1 MSKHAPC
8 SPSSSFRWTKCTKSA
23 RINAEADD
31 RRSPYAQ
38 QGTDAHSLCE
48 HLVKKALK
56 RKSRDPTEDLAWYD
70 QEMQECAE
78 GYRDFVM
85 ESVKDIKKS
94 CPDPYVGIEQHLD
107 FSEWVPEGY
116 GTGDCTIVADGTAHI
131 IDFKYGIGL
140 PVKAAEN
147 TQLMCYGLGVLETF
161 GNLYSIQRIRLSIY
175 QPRRENVDTWEIST
189 KNLLKWA
196 EEVLKPAA
204 KLAYAGEGEYKA
216 GDHCVFCRIKDTC
229 RERADYYMELMKHEL
244 EDPAELTD
252 DEIALILPK
261 VEGLVGWA
269 ADLKEYALQQALS
282 GRKYNGFKVVEGR
295 ATRKYTDEAKVADV
309 VEKAGYDPY
318 ERKVL
323 GITAMS
329 KELGKKK
336 FDELLGGLVY
346 KPKGKPVLVADD
358 DKRPEYS
365 NVTIDDLN
373 DKQEVKSC

>member
-31 RRSPYAQ
+31 RGSPYAQ

-48 HLVKKALK
+48 YLVKKTLG
-56 RKSRDPTEDLAWYD
+56 RRSRDPTADLSWYD

-85 ESVKDIKKS
+85 DAIEDIKKS
-94 CPDPYVGIEQHLD
+94 CPDPYIGIEQRLD
-107 FSEWVPEGY
+107 FSDWVPEGY
-116 GTGDCTIVADGTAHI
+116 GTGDCIIVSDGIAHI

-140 PVKAAEN
+140 PIKATEN
-147 TQLMCYGLGVLETF
+147 TQLMCYGLGILQTF
-161 GNLYSIQRIRLSIY
+161 GNLYSIRRIRLSIY
-175 QPRRENVDTWEIST
+175 QPRRENIDTWEIPT
-189 KNLLKWA
+189 EDLLKWA
-196 EEVLKPAA
+196 DEVLKPAA
-204 KLAYAGEGEYKA
+204 ELAYTGEGEFKA
-216 GDHCVFCRIKDTC
+216 GDHCIFCRIKDTC
-229 RERADYYMELMKHEL
+229 RERADYYMDLMKHEL

-261 VEGLVGWA
+261 IEGLVGWA
-269 ADLKEYALQQALS
+269 TDLKEYVLQQALN
-282 GRKYNGFKVVEGR
+282 GRKYKGFKVVEGR
-295 ATRKYTDEAKVADV
+295 ATRKYTDETKVAEA
-309 VEKAGYDPY
+309 VENAGYDPY
-318 ERKVL
+318 EKKVL

-336 FDELLGGLVY
+336 FEELLGGLVY
-346 KPKGKPVLVADD
+346 KPKGKPVLVPDD

-373 DKQEVKSC
+373 DKQEVKPC

>member
-1 MSKHAPC
+1 MSKHSPC

-31 RRSPYAQ
+31 RGSPYAQ

-48 HLVKKALK
+48 HLVKKALG
-56 RKSRDPTEDLAWYD
+56 RRSRDPTENLTWYD
-70 QEMQECAE
+70 QEMQESAE

-85 ESVKDIKKS
+85 EAIEDIKKS
-94 CPDPYVGIEQHLD
+94 CPNPFIGIEQQLD
-107 FSEWVPEGY
+107 FSDWVPEGY
-116 GTGDCTIVADGTAHI
+116 GTGDCIIVADGIAHI

-140 PVKAAEN
+140 PVKATEN
-147 TQLMCYGLGVLETF
+147 TQLMCYGLGILETF
-161 GNLYSIQRIRLSIY
+161 GNLYNINRIRLSIY

-189 KNLLKWA
+189 EDLLKWA
-196 EEVLKPAA
+196 DEVLKPAA
-204 KLAYAGEGEYKA
+204 ELAYAGEGEYKA
-216 GDHCVFCRIKDTC
+216 GDHCIFCRIKDTC

-261 VEGLVGWA
+261 VEGLVSWA
-269 ADLKEYALQQALS
+269 TDLKEYVLQQAIS
-282 GRKYNGFKVVEGR
+282 GRKYKGFKVVEGR

-318 ERKVL
+318 EKKVL
-323 GITAMS
+323 GITAMT

-336 FDELLGGLVY
+336 FEELLGGLVY
-346 KPKGKPVLVADD
+346 KPKGKPVLVSDD
-358 DKRPEYS
+358 DKRPEYT

-373 DKQEVKSC
+373 DN

>member
-31 RRSPYAQ
+31 RGSPYAQ

-48 HLVKKALK
+48 YLVKKTLG
-56 RKSRDPTEDLAWYD
+56 RRSRDPTADLSWYD

-85 ESVKDIKKS
+85 DTIEDIKKS
-94 CPDPYVGIEQHLD
+94 CPDPYIGIEQRLD
-107 FSEWVPEGY
+107 FSDWVPEGY
-116 GTGDCTIVADGTAHI
+116 GTGDCIIVSDGIAHI

-140 PVKAAEN
+140 PIKATEN
-147 TQLMCYGLGVLETF
+147 TQLMCYGLGILQTF
-161 GNLYSIQRIRLSIY
+161 GNLYSIRRIRLSIY
-175 QPRRENVDTWEIST
+175 QPRRENIDTWEIPT
-189 KNLLKWA
+189 EDLLKWA
-196 EEVLKPAA
+196 DEVLKPAA
-204 KLAYAGEGEYKA
+204 ELAYTGEGEFKA
-216 GDHCVFCRIKDTC
+216 GDHCIFCRIKDTC
-229 RERADYYMELMKHEL
+229 RERADYYMDLMKHEL

-261 VEGLVGWA
+261 IEGLVGWA
-269 ADLKEYALQQALS
+269 TDLKEYVLQQALN
-282 GRKYNGFKVVEGR
+282 GRKYKGFKVVEGR
-295 ATRKYTDEAKVADV
+295 ATRKYTDETKVAEA
-309 VEKAGYDPY
+309 VENAGYDPY
-318 ERKVL
+318 EKKVL

-336 FDELLGGLVY
+336 FEELLGGLVY
-346 KPKGKPVLVADD
+346 KPKGKPVLVPDD

-373 DKQEVKSC
+373 DKQEVKPC